1 MGNPAYIQVSGRD
14 FGLPIRHQLTT
25 MNLGVDTMRASIF
38 FIVSILLLSALPST
52 ADAQLFDRLKDRAKQ
67 AAERKAEE
75 KLSNEVEK
83 AAERAVEKSWNSIFG
98 DGFGSASG
106 TSDGESGFNMP
117 FSINSNAE
125 TEDAYTFQVVTTM
138 LLEVENRGGDKEQPV
153 EMQMHFNEDN
163 LYSGTK
169 ISGAQMEGQDE
180 DVFLVYD
187 MKNQSMV
194 MMMESEDGK
203 FSFAYDWKQAQDIG
217 KMYAELEESEN
228 EYNDE
233 NTESEIEDTE
243 WPDLE
248 RIGTKTIAGIECQ
261 GYRMQDDT
269 ETTEL
274 WMTEDEEYGIQHILQ
289 INSATKAVKGK
300 TLPDNYPTG
309 MLMEMIQENHN
320 SDEKTTMT
328 ITEINKNA
336 NVTYSMADYPAMS
349 FGGKR

>member
-1 MGNPAYIQVSGRD
+1 
-14 FGLPIRHQLTT
+14 
-25 MNLGVDTMRASIF
+25 MRASIF
-38 FIVSILLLSALPST
+38 FMVSILLLSALPST

-117 FSINSNAE
+117 FSMNSNAE
-125 TEDAYTFQVVTTM
+125 TEDTYTFQVVATM

-169 ISGAQMEGQDE
+169 ISGAQMEGQDG

-203 FSFAYDWKQAQDIG
+203 FSFAYDWKQAQ
-217 KMYAELEESEN
+217 
-228 EYNDE
+228 
-233 NTESEIEDTE
+233 EIEERYADLDDYEDPETE
-243 WPDLE
+243 MEEAEWSDFE
-248 RIGTKTIAGIECQ
+248 KIGTKTVAGVECQ
-261 GYRMQDDT
+261 GYRMQDDN
-269 ETTEL
+269 ETLEF
-274 WMTEDEEYGIQHILQ
+274 WMAEDTEYGIQHILQ
-289 INSATKAVKGK
+289 ANSETKAVKGK

-320 SDEKTTMT
+320 SGEKTTMT
-328 ITEINKNA
+328 ITEINENA
-336 NVTYSMADYPAMS
+336 NVTYSMADYPAIS